1 MIVSEMYDRVVDA
14 LKGEAEIGEGRG
26 FGSSALKVNGKIFAM
41 LNAGRLVVKLPRGR
55 VHDLVANDV
64 GEPFDTGGGRVM
76 KEWVALKPSSEA
88 EWLAAAREA
97 RDFVRTAASS

>member
-1 MIVSEMYDRVVDA
+1 MTASEMYDGVVNA

-41 LNAGRLVVKLPRGR
+41 LNTGRLVVKLPRAR
-55 VHDLVANDV
+55 VSELLTNDV

-76 KEWVALKPSSEA
+76 KEWVALQPSTEA
-88 EWLAAAREA
+88 DWLAAAREA
-97 RDFVRTAASS
+97 RDFVRGPAK

>member
-1 MIVSEMYDRVVDA
+1 MTASEMYAGVINA

-26 FGSSALKVNGKIFAM
+26 FGASAIKVNGRIFAM
-41 LNAGRLVVKLPRGR
+41 LNAERLVIKLPRTR
-55 VHDLVANDV
+55 VQELIVNGV

-88 EWLAAAREA
+88 GWLTLAREA
-97 RDFVRTAASS
+97 RDFVLKAG